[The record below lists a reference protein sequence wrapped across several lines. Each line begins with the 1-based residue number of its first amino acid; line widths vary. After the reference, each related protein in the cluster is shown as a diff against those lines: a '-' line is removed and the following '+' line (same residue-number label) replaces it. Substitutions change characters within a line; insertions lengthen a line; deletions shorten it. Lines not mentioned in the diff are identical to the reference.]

1 MNQGSDIAE
10 HRREAIAWMLRLKP
24 GVATA
29 EDVAAFRQWCGQNPA
44 HAQAFAEMRD
54 LWDAVGPAGQRLFE
68 PEALG
73 NIAAARGTSSMPL
86 GRRAFLTGAGAAAA
100 AVAAYAAVHPPLHL
114 WPSIAEFGADY
125 RTATGE
131 QQRIALADDIA
142 IEMNTQ
148 TSIGLRPLADGACSI
163 ELIAGEGVVRVQSR
177 ALEVL
182 AADGHV
188 RGTNATFNIRRDGNR
203 VNVTCLQGEVSV
215 VCEAAPVTLS
225 SQRQVSYSP
234 AGLTPVSQVDSAA
247 ITSWR
252 EGFLVFH
259 DRRLSDVVA
268 EINRYRR
275 GRIVIVNEA
284 LGQRTV
290 DGRFYLARLDDVVEK
305 FRNTFGAHVTS
316 LPGGVVILS

>member
-1 MNQGSDIAE
+1 MNQSSDIAKY
-10 HRREAIAWMLRLKP
+10 RREAIAWMLRLKP
-24 GVATA
+24 GIATA
-29 EDVAAFRQWCGQNPA
+29 EDVAAFKHWCGQNPA

-54 LWDAVGPAGQRLFE
+54 LWDAVGPAGQKLFE
-68 PEALG
+68 PQALE
-73 NIAAARGTSSMPL
+73 NIAAAHATWSMPL
-86 GRRAFLTGAGAAAA
+86 GRRAFLTGAGAATA
-100 AVAAYAAVHPPLHL
+100 AVAAHAAFNPPLHL
-114 WPSIAEFGADY
+114 WPSIAELAADY

-131 QQRIALADDIA
+131 QQRIALPDDIA

-148 TSIGLRPLADGACSI
+148 TSIGLRPLADGARSI
-163 ELIAGEGVVRVQSR
+163 ELIAGEGVVRTQSH
-177 ALEVL
+177 ALEVF

-215 VCEAAPVTLS
+215 VCQTTPVTLS
-225 SQRQVSYSP
+225 SQRQVSYSQ
-234 AGLTPVSQVDSAA
+234 AGLTPISQVDSAA

-259 DRRLSDVVA
+259 DKRLSDVIA
-268 EINRYRR
+268 EINSYRR

-305 FRNTFGAHVTS
+305 VRNTFGAHVTS